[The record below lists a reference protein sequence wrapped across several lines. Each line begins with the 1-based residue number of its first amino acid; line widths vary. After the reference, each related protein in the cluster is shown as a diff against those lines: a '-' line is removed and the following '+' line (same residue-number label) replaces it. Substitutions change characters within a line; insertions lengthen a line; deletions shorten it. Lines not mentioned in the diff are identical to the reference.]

1 MNFIEAIRLLL
12 TDPPDLDD
20 EREAAAMV
28 KWYIE
33 RYGIDSYRQ
42 IREEVIK
49 HANRTSNSHP
59 A

>member
-12 TDPPDLDD
+12 NESPDLDD
-20 EREAAAMV
+20 EREAAGMV

-42 IREEVIK
+42 IRNDVIQAEK
-49 HANRTSNSHP
+49 SPRRGFE
-59 A
+59 